1 MSRYVGSLGS
11 LGSASSISD
20 ATKALESV
28 NKLMQTAD
36 PFMKMALQTF
46 KTAVSANPA
55 MLDSALSVV
64 PEPFK
69 SQIKASIGPAS
80 APKQKTTPTASA
92 PTAFGWVPWRS
103 WKLWAIAAGGLALLL
118 VLRREKK

>member
-11 LGSASSISD
+11 LGSASSVSD

-46 KTAVSANPA
+46 KTAVSVNPA
-55 MLDSALSVV
+55 MLDSALAVV

-69 SQIKASIGPAS
+69 SQIKASLATGPAPT
-80 APKQKTTPTASA
+80 PKASTATKSVSSSINWTPWLI
-92 PTAFGWVPWRS
+92 GGGVVG
-103 WKLWAIAAGGLALLL
+103 GGLALFL
-118 VLRREKK
+118 VSRRKKTA